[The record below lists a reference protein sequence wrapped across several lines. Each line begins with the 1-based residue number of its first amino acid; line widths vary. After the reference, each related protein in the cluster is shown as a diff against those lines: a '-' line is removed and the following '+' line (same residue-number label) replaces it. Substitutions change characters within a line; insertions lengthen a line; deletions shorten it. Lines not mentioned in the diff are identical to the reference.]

1 MFPLDA
7 GRKLKV
13 NSECIQEVSR
23 AAIFFT
29 KPKECRKSGFELS
42 INVVISESFTKINN
56 NNLLSDRDPSLFLE
70 I

>member
-7 GRKLKV
+7 GRKLKA

-23 AAIFFT
+23 AAIFFN
-29 KPKECRKSGFELS
+29 KPEECRTSGFELS
-42 INVVISESFTKINN
+42 INIVISELFTKINN
-56 NNLLSDRDPSLFLE
+56 NDLLSGRDPSPFLE